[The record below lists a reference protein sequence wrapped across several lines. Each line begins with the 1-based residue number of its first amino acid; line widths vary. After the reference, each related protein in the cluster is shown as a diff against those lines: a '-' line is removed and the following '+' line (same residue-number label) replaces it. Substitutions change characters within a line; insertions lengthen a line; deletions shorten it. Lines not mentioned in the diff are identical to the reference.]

1 MMTLEPRQRHACFRR
16 PDQGGGDA
24 GSVGCPCQPTS
35 RQWPAMRPHL
45 PPTPPH
51 PAQVLGPAKVAL
63 ENKSLDVRQ
72 RESYLKAW
80 GVKKVR
86 WWGGGLT
93 WLGCRRQGAGWVRGW

>member
-1 MMTLEPRQRHACFRR
+1 
-16 PDQGGGDA
+16 
-24 GSVGCPCQPTS
+24 
-35 RQWPAMRPHL
+35 MRPHL